1 MAGTLKTLVSQHVRR
16 ISRLQNYCTEGRLFA
31 QAGLCF
37 CSQRMSR
44 ENKLCIIPEN
54 AYSQAY

>member
-44 ENKLCIIPEN
+44 ENIIIPEN